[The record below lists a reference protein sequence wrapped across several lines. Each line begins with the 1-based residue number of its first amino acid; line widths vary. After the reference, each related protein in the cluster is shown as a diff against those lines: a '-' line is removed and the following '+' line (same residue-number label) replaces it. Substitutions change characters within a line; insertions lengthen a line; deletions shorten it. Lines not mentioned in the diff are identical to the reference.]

1 MKIVIF
7 GLSITSSWGN
17 GHAVTYRALVRELVR
32 RGHDVLFLERDMPWY
47 AAHRDLPEPPYG
59 HTILYDDPEDLYER
73 RRASIAGADLLVV
86 GSFLPDGI
94 TVARRALGLAAGAT
108 AFYDI
113 DTPVTLDKLE
123 RGEAEYIDRSLVPCF
138 DLYLSFTGGPT
149 LEALEREFG
158 APRARH
164 LPCSVDSEVY
174 YPEDTSVR
182 WDLGYLGT
190 HSDDR
195 QPKLER
201 LLVRPARSWSDG
213 RFIVAG
219 PGYPADTRWPDN
231 VERIEHLPPDR
242 HRDFYNAQRYTL
254 NVTRSAMVRR
264 GWSPSVRLFEAAAC
278 GTPIITDRWDGLADY
293 FEPGREV
300 LVADDAREVYDIL
313 RELSDGERRALGRRA
328 RARVLREHTAAH
340 RAASLERFAREV
352 LGERRSEAV
361 AVDGSSDRDGAVRP
375 ALGR

>member
-47 AAHRDLPEPPYG
+47 AAHRDLREPPYG
-59 HTILYDDPEDLYER
+59 RTALYDDPEGLFELHG
-73 RRASIAGADLLVV
+73 ASIAEADLLVV
-86 GSFLPDGI
+86 GSFVPDGI
-94 TVARRALGLAAGAT
+94 AVARRALRLAVGAT

-149 LEALEREFG
+149 LEALERDFE

-164 LPCSVDSEVY
+164 LPCSVD
-174 YPEDTSVR
+174 PEAYHPEETSVR

-201 LLVRPARSWSDG
+201 LLLRPARSWSDG

-219 PGYPADTRWPDN
+219 PGYPADIRWPGN
-231 VERIEHLPPDR
+231 VERVEHLPPER
-242 HRDFYNAQRYTL
+242 HRGFYNAQRYTL

-293 FEPGREV
+293 FEPGREL
-300 LVADDAREVYDIL
+300 LVADDAREVYDVL
-313 RELSDGERRALGRRA
+313 RDLSDEERRALGQRA
-328 RARVLREHTAAH
+328 RERVLREHTAAH
-340 RAASLERFAREV
+340 RAASLEEFAREV
-352 LGERRSEAV
+352 LDTRRPRSAEKHA
-361 AVDGSSDRDGAVRP
+361 SSTRDAATRP
-375 ALGR
+375 AVGP